1 MTNESNSL
9 DQIITKFDS
18 QKKKKKITKF
28 GNDWLHNLPKFNQIS
43 SRPTLKYYYNLLD
56 NVIRKSFWKVE
67 KKRSSYWLTK
77 LQIQTI

>member
-1 MTNESNSL
+1 MNQILWIKSL
-9 DQIITKFDS
+9 LNLIL
-18 QKKKKKITKF
+18 KKKKKKKKKNTKF

-67 KKRSSYWLTK
+67 KK
-77 LQIQTI
+77 